1 MKAFHRA
8 SRRAFTL
15 IELLVVIAIIA
26 VLISLLLPAL
36 GKARSVARATKC
48 AAQIKSSHS
57 LMSTF
62 AAERKGQAPIA
73 GWWKDVPA
81 ANFDERFAGHAPNQI
96 PRDLFY
102 YDDRRGIRRPLP
114 YFAQLAFFSGMPL
127 DTSSRAALEA
137 QLGQG
142 DEDQFKPLAQ
152 LYRCPDDRTSA
163 TGAGSPDLGGT
174 LRPNGNDALAIDELT
189 SYAFNEY
196 ALGQFIEAGRERRLK
211 GVIEKCAYPSKVF
224 YLVDGEANAQNV
236 GFMTIWDYVLDQ
248 GNTLYRYNNDY
259 ATTYAPG
266 WSERGVYKQF
276 DLSRHGRSVN
286 AGMLDGSVRVT
297 TLLPTDTLKELF
309 ISDPGDPTRPNPF
322 HY

>member
-1 MKAFHRA
+1 MKR
-8 SRRAFTL
+8 SQPRRTAFTL

-26 VLISLLLPAL
+26 LLISLLLPAL

-48 AAQIKSSHS
+48 AAQIKGSHT

-73 GWWKDVPA
+73 GWWKDTPA
-81 ANFDERFAGHAPNQI
+81 AQWVENSRLLPSG
-96 PRDLFY
+96 LFY

-114 YFAQLAFFSGMPL
+114 YFAQLALFSGIPL
-127 DTSSRAALEA
+127 DTSSRANVEA

-142 DEDQFKPLAQ
+142 TEEQFKPFAQ

-163 TGAGSPDLGGT
+163 TGTGSPDLGGT
-174 LRPNGNDALAIDELT
+174 LRPADNDGLAIDELT

-196 ALGQFIEAGRERRLK
+196 VLGQFVEAGRERRLK
-211 GVIEKCAYPSKVF
+211 GVLDKCAYPSKVF

-236 GFMTIWDYVLDQ
+236 GYMTIWDYVLDQ

-259 ATTYAPG
+259 ANSYAPN
-266 WSERGVYKQF
+266 WSDRGVYKQL
-276 DLSRHGRSVN
+276 DLSRHSLFFCRQIT
-286 AGMLDGSVRVT
+286 AAADVR
-297 TLLPTDTLKELF
+297 F
-309 ISDPGDPTRPNPF
+309 QA
-322 HY
+322 